1 MNYEHITGST
11 ANFSGAVTGIIAKA
25 ILNDNVP
32 SRTFIFELDKFCFF
46 QNNVQ
51 GYLLNDIQ
59 KIKDWCL
66 GIGYEAKVSYY
77 QKPMIAKQMTTDC
90 EIPTFLLTDPSIQI
104 KITKQK

>member
-11 ANFSGAVTGIIAKA
+11 VNFSDAVTGIIAKA

-32 SRTFIFELDKFCFF
+32 SRIFIFELDKFCFF
-46 QNNVQ
+46 QDNAQ

-77 QKPMIAKQMTTDC
+77 DKPMIGEQTTTDC
-90 EIPTFLLTDPSIQI
+90 DIPTFMLTNPSIQI
-104 KITKQK
+104 EITKK